1 MRVTERLHLETRGD
15 DDIQDVT
22 AAVQALV
29 DRHAL
34 QHGQVLVFVPGS
46 TAGLTT
52 VEFEPGLLKDL
63 PAAFERLAP
72 RRLRYHHEDTWH
84 DGNGHSHV
92 RASLLGP
99 SLTVP
104 VEAGRLVLGTWQQI
118 VLVDFDNRPR
128 RREVVVQL
136 WGETESGRPRA

>member
-1 MRVTERLHLETRGD
+1 MRVTERLPLQTRGN
-15 DDIQDVT
+15 DDIQDLT
-22 AAVQALV
+22 ASVQKLV
-29 DRHAL
+29 DLHSLRE
-34 QHGQVLVFVPGS
+34 GQVVVFVPGA
-46 TAGLTT
+46 TAGVTT
-52 VEFEPGLLKDL
+52 IEFEPGLLQDL

-72 RRLRYHHEDTWH
+72 RGNRYHHEDTWH

-104 VEAGRLVLGTWQQI
+104 VGSGKLLLGTWQQI

-136 WGETESGRPRA
+136 WGETE

>member
-1 MRVTERLHLETRGD
+1 MRVTAHIALQTRGN
-15 DDIQDVT
+15 DDIQDLT
-22 AAVQALV
+22 PRVQELV
-29 DRHAL
+29 ARHAL
-34 QHGQVLVFVPGS
+34 REGQVLLFVPGA
-46 TAGLTT
+46 TAGITT
-52 VEFEPGLLKDL
+52 IEFEPGLLQDL

-72 RRLRYHHEDTWH
+72 RGHRYHHEEAWH

-104 VEAGRLVLGTWQQI
+104 VTGGRLLLGTWQQI

-136 WGETESGRPRA
+136 WGEPD